1 MTLYEILALLLSAA
15 SLYTLCEIRT
25 RSGFPW
31 QPRRKPRL
39 PTPPE
44 TL

>member
-1 MTLYEILALLLSAA
+1 MTLYEALALLIATA
-15 SLYTLCEIRT
+15 SLYTLYEIRQ
-25 RSGFPW
+25 RCGFPW

-39 PTPPE
+39 PAPPE